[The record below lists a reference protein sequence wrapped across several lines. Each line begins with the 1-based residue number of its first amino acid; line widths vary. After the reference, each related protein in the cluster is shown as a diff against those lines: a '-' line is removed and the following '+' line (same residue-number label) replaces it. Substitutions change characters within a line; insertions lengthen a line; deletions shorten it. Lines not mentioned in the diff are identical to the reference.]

1 MLKKSVPQV
10 SVIIPAYNA
19 EKYIEE
25 CVLSVLSQSYQN
37 LEVIVVND
45 GSSDST
51 LSILLNMQKRFPL
64 MAVFSKD
71 NEGVSAARNFGISKA
86 HGKYVLLLDSD
97 DAYLPD
103 SVSLLVETAE
113 QYKAQMVSFNFE
125 TLFPDG
131 SMGERPVEYSFP
143 DVKTSTGH
151 KCIEYIY
158 AEHIGYF
165 SWAFMY
171 NRQFLVDSHILYP
184 QGFSLLEDALFLNK
198 ILRQCGRVAYVSKP
212 CYRYRITE
220 GSLSKRTSFETVD
233 SAFKSLSE
241 IQRIAYLEGPSVKF
255 DAHIVRLYLY
265 IYILLIDCPA
275 SEEKSRLRHSIRKKI
290 LETCSMRAYHNL
302 SLSNKFQFILLRI
315 HILDNV
321 HNIKR
326 DIKLFMKKF

>member
-1 MLKKSVPQV
+1 MLKKGVPQV

-25 CVLSVLSQSYQN
+25 CVLSVLGQSYQN

-51 LSILLNMQKRFPL
+51 LSILLNMQKRFPS

-113 QYKAQMVSFNFE
+113 QNKAQMVSFNFE

-143 DVKTSTGH
+143 DVKRVPVRNALS
-151 KCIEYIY
+151 I
-158 AEHIGYF
+158 
-165 SWAFMY
+165 FM
-171 NRQFLVDSHILYP
+171 
-184 QGFSLLEDALFLNK
+184 LN
-198 ILRQCGRVAYVSKP
+198 I
-212 CYRYRITE
+212 
-220 GSLSKRTSFETVD
+220 
-233 SAFKSLSE
+233 
-241 IQRIAYLEGPSVKF
+241 
-255 DAHIVRLYLY
+255 
-265 IYILLIDCPA
+265 
-275 SEEKSRLRHSIRKKI
+275 
-290 LETCSMRAYHNL
+290 
-302 SLSNKFQFILLRI
+302 
-315 HILDNV
+315 
-321 HNIKR
+321 
-326 DIKLFMKKF
+326 